1 MKRKIILIIF
11 LPNFTVSG
19 AGRSTFKMIEGLD
32 KKKFL
37 IKIICFGK
45 CEYKKK
51 FEKKID
57 IYELR
62 SQRII
67 YNIPKILN
75 IVKLIKSRSKRKKI
89 IFVSSH
95 HYANIVCFFVKK
107 KMQEIKTIGIER
119 TAIRELSTFFSY
131 TDLLKKRILMLFINF
146 VYPFLD
152 KIVANCKY
160 VQNEIKKFS
169 PKNTMVIYPPSFTKI
184 EKNIKK
190 KDGLRILMVGRLYKE
205 KGIDLALNALS
216 NISHSFVL
224 TIVGKGPEKDRLVN
238 LSKKLFGKDY
248 KRKIKFVGHHTNL
261 KKFYLNS
268 NLFLNTS
275 LFEGF
280 SNAIIDAMNHN
291 IPVIASNCAG
301 GNQEILEKG
310 KYGLIFKSKS
320 EKDLRVKIDKFMN
333 NRKFFFDKAKKGKR
347 KLKRYSF
354 KKSVNNYS
362 RLFEKI

>member
-51 FEKKID
+51 FQKKID
-57 IYELR
+57 IYELK
-62 SQRII
+62 SKRII

-75 IVKLIKSRSKRKKI
+75 IVKLIKKRSKRQKI

-95 HYANIVCFFVKK
+95 HYANIVCFFVKRILR
-107 KMQEIKTIGIER
+107 EIKTIGIER
-119 TAIRELSTFFSY
+119 TAIKELRTFFSY
-131 TDLLKKRILMLFINF
+131 TDLIKKNILMLLIKLI
-146 VYPFLD
+146 YPFID
-152 KIVANCKY
+152 KIVTNCKY
-160 VQNEIKKFS
+160 VQNEINKFS
-169 PKNTMVIYPPSFTKI
+169 PKNTLTIYPPSFIKS

-190 KDGLRILMVGRLYKE
+190 IDGLRILMVGRLYKE
-205 KGIDLALNALS
+205 KGIDLALKALS
-216 NISHSFVL
+216 NFSHDFVL
-224 TIVGKGPEKDRLVN
+224 TIVGKGPEKNRLIY
-238 LSKKLFGKDY
+238 LSKKLFGKNY
-248 KRKIKFVGHHTNL
+248 KKKIKFAGHHFNL
-261 KKFYLNS
+261 KKFYLKS

-275 LFEGF
+275 HFEGF

-301 GNQEILEKG
+301 GNQEILGKG
-310 KYGLIFKSKS
+310 KYGLIFKSKN
-320 EKDLRVKIDKFMN
+320 EGDLRVKIYKFIN
-333 NRKFFFDKAKKGKR
+333 NKKLFFDKAKKAKGKLD
-347 KLKRYSF
+347 KYSL

-362 RLFEKI
+362 RLFENI